1 MAEKQDNHAKK
12 KQRVDD
18 TNSPPSEAAF
28 AGSRSIKSSFTA
40 ENVLRFDGGGK
51 FVVLKGTIEGLPALV
66 QLEQRAACD
75 SKEEFVASLRD
86 FQLELTNYSGAE
98 YSNYTGAGLGASWN
112 VEAIWPASERQI
124 QRKTPSEKLLVEES
138 GELYNQVIA
147 TFAQQQA
154 ERCNG
159 WVDNVVNL
167 KTELERNLFHNE
179 NFIINVDTKWKTHTE
194 LSANVE
200 VRKTW
205 YEAPFTDGLYLLA
218 IAKNPGLRS
227 LRDLVGEE
235 GALLCDEMR
244 DELRSAAMRV
254 YGVPASQLRI
264 MFHYHPQFYRLHAH
278 CVRINAINPG
288 SEVERA
294 HLLTTVAFNLR
305 MNSDYY
311 KNAMLSYKVHVGEG
325 LHKILLTSVGNKGGG
340 GGSKDRAKD
349 QHGLV

>member
-1 MAEKQDNHAKK
+1 MEKKSQDNPPKK
-12 KQRVDD
+12 PRLDD
-18 TNSPPSEAAF
+18 ASPPPSAAF
-28 AGSRSIKSSFTA
+28 ADSRSIQSSFTA

-51 FVVLKGTIEGLPALV
+51 FVVLQGDIEGFPALI

-112 VEAIWPASERQI
+112 VEVIWPASERQI
-124 QRKTPSEKLLVEES
+124 QRKTPSHYTLVEES
-138 GELYNQVIA
+138 GELYNQVVA
-147 TFAQQQA
+147 TFVQQQA

-159 WVDNVVNL
+159 WVDNVVNM

-179 NFIINVDTKWKTHTE
+179 HFIINVDTKWTTHSE
-194 LSANVE
+194 LSTNSE

-205 YEAPFTDGLYLLA
+205 HEAPFTDSLYLLA
-218 IAKNPGLRS
+218 IAKNPNLRS

-244 DELRSAAMRV
+244 DELRNAAMRV
-254 YGVPASQLRI
+254 YGVAPGQLRI

-278 CVRINAINPG
+278 CVRIHAVNPG

-305 MNSDYY
+305 MNADYY
-311 KNAMLSYKVHVGEG
+311 KNVMLSYKVRVGEA
-325 LHKILLTSVGNKGGG
+325 LHNILLIPPSNSIDSNTGTSHSGKV
-340 GGSKDRAKD
+340 
-349 QHGLV
+349 QHGLL